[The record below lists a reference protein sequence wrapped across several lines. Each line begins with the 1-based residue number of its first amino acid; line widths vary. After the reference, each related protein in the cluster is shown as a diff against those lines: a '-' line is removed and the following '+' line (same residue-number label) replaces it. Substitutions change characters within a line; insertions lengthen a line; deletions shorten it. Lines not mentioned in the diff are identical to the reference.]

1 MAKSMQPNEK
11 IPGKRAIPAGFG
23 RILVVEDDGLL
34 AMAIEQALLDAGAG
48 EVILCNSTDAALAA
62 LRVKRPDAII
72 LDVHLADRDDGWA
85 IAELVDDIGP
95 NPPRIVFSTGA
106 PQDIPPRIAE
116 MGPIL
121 VKPYDPAELIEA
133 IRGPERPG
141 IFERLRR
148 TAQKPSR

>member
-1 MAKSMQPNEK
+1 MQPNVK
-11 IPGKRAIPAGFG
+11 TPGKRGIPPGFG

-48 EVILCNSTDAALAA
+48 EVVLCNSTDAALAA

-141 IFERLRR
+141 ILERLRR
-148 TAQKPSR
+148 TAQKPLR